1 MPTMPAMIRIDPQA
15 FYEDGQVR
23 LLLGVTSATLVR
35 DRRSGRLRH
44 RRVGQRTL
52 YQGQWIL
59 DWLTQEHQASAK
71 HEKATA

>member
-1 MPTMPAMIRIDPQA
+1 MPVMPATIRIDPQA

-35 DRRSGRLRH
+35 ERRSGRLRH

-52 YQGQWIL
+52 YQGQWLI
-59 DWLTQEHQASAK
+59 DWLTQERDASASR
-71 HEKATA
+71 EKATA